1 MNIQGVE
8 VLTEKIIYSPQ
19 WFGIVAWIGTMAI
32 GIFFLLLAIDE
43 EEPWHFIIGGIS
55 LVLFIIFAGITF
67 EENHSTFLNKPSK
80 IQYEIEITDDNAW
93 KELGPNYDVLKK
105 LYENKEIYRIK
116 GDYINDNT

>member
-8 VLTEKIIYSPQ
+8 ILTEKIIYSPH
-19 WFGIVAWIGTMAI
+19 WFGIAAWICAI
-32 GIFFLLLAIDE
+32 VLGFLFLIVLIEGYEMWAMI
-43 EEPWHFIIGGIS
+43 PTVISFI
-55 LVLFIIFAGITF
+55 LFIILMAISF

-80 IQYEIEITDDNAW
+80 ILYEIEITDDNAW
-93 KELGPNYDVLKK
+93 KELGPNYDVLEK